1 MIWQK
6 NEQGTGSETRQAAS
20 ARLPTDHTNTSHQS
34 NTNNKTS
41 APRTPKPSHSHTTL
55 RTRLNI
61 PRARNAQHIPLCSLR
76 PAGFARRLLPLRPTR
91 RAHGAGR
98 HPRTVPRGHD
108 GVPSTRHRCD
118 GARPTLTAQRPQ
130 VAVLSHTRTTPR
142 TPSTRHGAPTRSSW

>member
-6 NEQGTGSETRQAAS
+6 NEQGTGCETREAAS
-20 ARLPTDHTNTSHQS
+20 DQLPTDHTNTSHQS
-34 NTNNKTS
+34 NINNKTS
-41 APRTPKPSHSHTTL
+41 APRTPISSHSHTTL

-76 PAGFARRLLPLRPTR
+76 PAGFARRLLPFRPTR

-108 GVPSTRHRCD
+108 GVPSTRHGLLREFDQKCLKRRRMRCRRLHVYSTD
-118 GARPTLTAQRPQ
+118 PKRPQ
-130 VAVLSHTRTTPR
+130 GDPR
-142 TPSTRHGAPTRSSW
+142 ATN